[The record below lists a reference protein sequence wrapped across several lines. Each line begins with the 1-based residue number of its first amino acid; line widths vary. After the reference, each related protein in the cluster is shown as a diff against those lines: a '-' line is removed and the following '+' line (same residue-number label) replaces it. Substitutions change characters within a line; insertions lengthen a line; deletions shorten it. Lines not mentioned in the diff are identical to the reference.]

1 MVFLSYF
8 VLTSLLLNS
17 NFLSLFLIIFFLSIL
32 LSLAAGRRLM
42 QFMFFFAASSR
53 CWGQFAAMPFN
64 LYPPL
69 FVCTEIF
76 LKNEIRVNLF
86 RIAFKS

>member
-42 QFMFFFAASSR
+42 QFMFFLLLQVVA
-53 CWGQFAAMPFN
+53 GDN
-64 LYPPL
+64 LPL
-69 FVCTEIF
+69 CPLICTRPCLYA
-76 LKNEIRVNLF
+76 LKF
-86 RIAFKS
+86 FKKMK